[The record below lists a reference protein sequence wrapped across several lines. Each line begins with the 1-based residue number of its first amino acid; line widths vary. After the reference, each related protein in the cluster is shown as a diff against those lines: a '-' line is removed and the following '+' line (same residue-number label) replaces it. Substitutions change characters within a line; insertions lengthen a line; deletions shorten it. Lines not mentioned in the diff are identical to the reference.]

1 MAKVEVELKKLYQIL
16 VDAEYFYQVPDYQR
30 PYVWDKDHLGAL
42 IDDLVGSYTNNREDE
57 YFCGSIV
64 IAENPKDK
72 RWDVVDG
79 QQRLT
84 SFIIL
89 ACTILR
95 LYKHRLEQKSKDFIE
110 GSIYDK
116 YDKEKERLK
125 FLTAQNYNSIFENTV
140 LNHLEFEDNI
150 KKSELNKKFEEN
162 TYLRNAYY
170 FRELLNESMENGSIS
185 DMDDFVKWFY
195 EHIVLTRIVCF
206 EQDSAM
212 QIFQVLNDRGQPLSP
227 IDILKSSL
235 MQEIK
240 QDSEKR
246 KDFITTWDKLVE
258 ACKSVEGIDI
268 DLEDFFNMY
277 LEYADP
283 SSSKKRA
290 DKGLKKV
297 FKDSKKDACEFIYGI
312 SEFMKSYTDLLKKQD
327 RYIYLLRYLP
337 SRYWASILTTALY
350 VKYPDFDALKRLLV
364 SYYYQTWIA
373 GGTITRIK
381 QTSINII
388 KNVKNNKGIETIQE
402 LILDNIESYNTFNQY
417 HYNLWDSS
425 SVYPSKWLRPI
436 LALANYFM
444 ADEEKPHFIAMDAE
458 TQVEHIL
465 PQKPKRGSQ
474 WNADFDKEKREEWV
488 NHIANLTLLKRKKNA
503 QALNMDFDEKRKI
516 YSGKDP
522 SKVISSMCYRLGI
535 KDFFFFSPL
544 RNTHGYG
551 FTDLAI
557 NDLLSKPCIF
567 NPKTNQ
573 LVRLDYI
580 KNQFQ
585 KTPLL
590 FSADLGADLVSN
602 IELQKILLE
611 HFEQCIITD
620 HHKSFEVDWI
630 DGNKISYINLNDEK
644 DANYYSGAF
653 TSALV
658 FSQIFKYKPLL

>member
-1 MAKVEVELKKLYQIL
+1 MAKVEVELKKLHQIL
-16 VDAEYFYQVPDYQR
+16 VDGDYFYQVPDYQR

-42 IDDLVGSYTNNREDE
+42 IDDLVGSYTNNKEDQ

-64 IAENPKDK
+64 IAENQKDK

-89 ACTILR
+89 ACTILK
-95 LYKHRLEQKSKDFIE
+95 LYKSSLGQKSKAFIKE
-110 GSIYDK
+110 SIYDRH
-116 YDKEKERLK
+116 DEEKERLK
-125 FLTAQNYNSIFENTV
+125 FLTAQNYNNIFENTV
-140 LNHLEFEDNI
+140 LNNLEFEDNI
-150 KKSELNKKFEEN
+150 KKSGLNKKFEEN

-170 FRELLNESMENGSIS
+170 FKELLNESMENGSIS
-185 DMDDFVKWFY
+185 DIDDFVKWFY
-195 EHIVLTRIVCF
+195 EHINLTRIICF

-258 ACKSVEGIDI
+258 ACKSVEGTDI

-283 SSSKKRA
+283 SASKKRA

-297 FKDSKKDACEFIYGI
+297 FKDSKKDACGFIYGV

-327 RYIYLLRYLP
+327 PYIYLLRYLP
-337 SRYWASILTTALY
+337 SRFWASILTTALY
-350 VKYPDFDALKRLLV
+350 VKYPDFDALKKLLV

-388 KNVKNNKGIETIQE
+388 KNVKSNGGIETIKK
-402 LILDNIESYNTFNQY
+402 LILGNIESYNTFNQY

-425 SVYPSKWLRPI
+425 SVYPSKWVRPV

-444 ADEEKPHFIAMDAE
+444 TDEKKPNFIAMDAE

-474 WNADFDKEKREEWV
+474 WNEDFDKEKREEWV
-488 NHIANLTLLKRKKNA
+488 NNIANLTLLKRKKNA
-503 QALNMDFDEKRKI
+503 QALNGDFDEKRKI
-516 YSGKDP
+516 YGGKDT
-522 SKVISSMCYRLGI
+522 SKVISCYDI
-535 KDFFFFSPL
+535 TKDLYSHYRKWNEKSL
-544 RNTHGYG
+544 QERYDSLYG
-551 FTDLAI
+551 
-557 NDLLSKPCIF
+557 
-567 NPKTNQ
+567 
-573 LVRLDYI
+573 
-580 KNQFQ
+580 
-585 KTPLL
+585 
-590 FSADLGADLVSN
+590 
-602 IELQKILLE
+602 
-611 HFEQCIITD
+611 IITPVL
-620 HHKSFEVDWI
+620 HIEGQEEEFE
-630 DGNKISYINLNDEK
+630 YEDEF
-644 DANYYSGAF
+644 D
-653 TSALV
+653 LE
-658 FSQIFKYKPLL
+658 

>member
-1 MAKVEVELKKLYQIL
+1 MAKVEVELKKLHQIL
-16 VDAEYFYQVPDYQR
+16 VDGEYFYQVPDYQR

-42 IDDLVGSYTNNREDE
+42 IDDLMGSYTNNKEDE

-64 IAENPKDK
+64 IAENQKDK

-89 ACTILR
+89 ACTILK
-95 LYKHRLEQKSKDFIE
+95 LYKNSLGQKSKAFIKE
-110 GSIYDK
+110 SIHDRYDE
-116 YDKEKERLK
+116 EKERLK
-125 FLTAQNYNSIFENTV
+125 FLTAQNYNAIFENTV

-170 FRELLNESMENGSIS
+170 FKELLNESEENGSIS
-185 DMDDFVKWFY
+185 DIDDFVEWFY
-195 EHIVLTRIVCF
+195 EHIVLTRIICF

-227 IDILKSSL
+227 IDILKSNL

-258 ACKSVEGIDI
+258 ACKSIEGIDI

-283 SSSKKRA
+283 SASKKRA

-297 FKDSKKDACEFIYGI
+297 FKDSKKDACEFIYGV
-312 SEFMKSYTDLLKKQD
+312 SAFMKSYTDLLKKQD

-350 VKYPDFDALKRLLV
+350 VKYPDFDALKKLLV

-388 KNVKNNKGIETIQE
+388 KNVKSNKGIKTIQE
-402 LILDNIESYNTFNQY
+402 LILNNIDSHNTFDQY
-417 HYNLWDSS
+417 RHNLWDSS
-425 SVYPSKWLRPI
+425 SVYPSKWVGPV

-444 ADEEKPHFIAMDAE
+444 VDEEKPNFIVMDAE

-465 PQKPKRGSQ
+465 PQSPKIGSQ
-474 WNADFDKEKREEWV
+474 WNADFDEEKKEEWV
-488 NHIANLTLLKRKKNA
+488 NNIANLTLLKRKKNA
-503 QALNMDFDEKRKI
+503 QALNGDFDEKRKI
-516 YSGKDP
+516 YGGKDT
-522 SKVISSMCYRLGI
+522 SKVISCYDITKELYR
-535 KDFFFFSPL
+535 
-544 RNTHGYG
+544 
-551 FTDLAI
+551 
-557 NDLLSKPCIF
+557 
-567 NPKTNQ
+567 
-573 LVRLDYI
+573 DYE
-580 KNQFQ
+580 KWDEE
-585 KTPLL
+585 
-590 FSADLGADLVSN
+590 S
-602 IELQKILLE
+602 LQKRYDFLRG
-611 HFEQCIITD
+611 IITPIL
-620 HHKSFEVDWI
+620 HIERQ
-630 DGNKISYINLNDEK
+630 E
-644 DANYYSGAF
+644 
-653 TSALV
+653 
-658 FSQIFKYKPLL
+658 

>member
-95 LYKHRLEQKSKDFIE
+95 LYKHRLRQKSKDFIE

-140 LNHLEFEDNI
+140 LNNLEFEDNI
-150 KKSELNKKFEEN
+150 KKSELNKKFDEN

-185 DMDDFVKWFY
+185 DMDDFVEWFY
-195 EHIVLTRIVCF
+195 KHIALTRIICF

-240 QDSEKR
+240 QNSEKH

-297 FKDSKKDACEFIYGI
+297 FKDSKKDACEFIYDV
-312 SEFMKSYTDLLKKQD
+312 SAFMKSYTDLLKKQD

-337 SRYWASILTTALY
+337 SRFWASILTTALH
-350 VKYPDFDALKRLLV
+350 VKYPDFDALKKLLV

-388 KNVKNNKGIETIQE
+388 KNVKSNKDIETIQE
-402 LILDNIESYNTFNQY
+402 LILDNIESYNTFKQY
-417 HYNLWDSS
+417 HDNLWVSS
-425 SVYPSKWLRPI
+425 SVYPGKWVRPV
-436 LALANYFM
+436 LTLANYFM
-444 ADEEKPHFIAMDAE
+444 ADEEKPHFIVMDAE

-474 WNADFDKEKREEWV
+474 WNADFDKEKREKWV
-488 NHIANLTLLKRKKNA
+488 NNIANLTLLKRKKNA
-503 QALNMDFDEKRKI
+503 QALNGDFDEKRKI
-516 YSGKDP
+516 YGGKDT
-522 SKVISSMCYRLGI
+522 SKAISCYDITKELYSNYRKWNEKSLQERY
-535 KDFFFFSPL
+535 DFL
-544 RNTHGYG
+544 Y
-551 FTDLAI
+551 
-557 NDLLSKPCIF
+557 
-567 NPKTNQ
+567 
-573 LVRLDYI
+573 
-580 KNQFQ
+580 
-585 KTPLL
+585 
-590 FSADLGADLVSN
+590 
-602 IELQKILLE
+602 E
-611 HFEQCIITD
+611 IITLVL
-620 HHKSFEVDWI
+620 HIEGQEEEFEEEIED
-630 DGNKISYINLNDEK
+630 DFDLE
-644 DANYYSGAF
+644 
-653 TSALV
+653 
-658 FSQIFKYKPLL
+658 

>member
-1 MAKVEVELKKLYQIL
+1 MAKVEVELKKLHQIL
-16 VDAEYFYQVPDYQR
+16 VDRDFFYQIPDYQR

-64 IAENPKDK
+64 IAENQKDK

-95 LYKHRLEQKSKDFIE
+95 LYKDSLGQKSKAFVE
-110 GSIYDK
+110 ESIYDR

-140 LNHLEFEDNI
+140 LNNLEFEDNI

-170 FRELLNESMENGSIS
+170 FKELLNESMKNGSIIGI
-185 DMDDFVKWFY
+185 DDFVKWFY
-195 EHIVLTRIVCF
+195 EHIVLTRIICF

-246 KDFITTWDKLVE
+246 KVFITTWDKLVE
-258 ACKSVEGIDI
+258 YCKSVEGVDI

-283 SSSKKRA
+283 SVSKKRT

-297 FKDSKKDACEFIYGI
+297 FKDSKKDACGFIYEI
-312 SEFMKSYTDLLKKQD
+312 SEFMKAYTALLKKQD

-337 SRYWASILTTALY
+337 FRYWASILTTALY
-350 VKYPDFDALKRLLV
+350 VKYPDFDALKKLLV

-381 QTSINII
+381 PTSINII
-388 KNVKNNKGIETIQE
+388 KNVKSNKGIETIKE
-402 LILDNIESYNTFNQY
+402 LVLHNIDSYNTFNQY
-417 HYNLWDSS
+417 FYNLWDSS
-425 SVYPSKWLRPI
+425 SVYPSKWVCPV

-444 ADEEKPHFIAMDAE
+444 ADEEKPHFIVMDAE

-465 PQKPKRGSQ
+465 PQKPKRDSQ

-488 NHIANLTLLKRKKNA
+488 NRIANLTLLKRKKNA
-503 QALNMDFDEKRKI
+503 KALNMDFDEKRKI
-516 YSGKDP
+516 YGDKDT
-522 SKVISSMCYRLGI
+522 SKVISCYDITKKLY
-535 KDFFFFSPL
+535 S
-544 RNTHGYG
+544 
-551 FTDLAI
+551 
-557 NDLLSKPCIF
+557 
-567 NPKTNQ
+567 
-573 LVRLDYI
+573 DYR
-580 KNQFQ
+580 KWNEN
-585 KTPLL
+585 
-590 FSADLGADLVSN
+590 S
-602 IELQKILLE
+602 LQERYKFLYE
-611 HFEQCIITD
+611 IITPVL
-620 HHKSFEVDWI
+620 HIEGQEEESNMKM
-630 DGNKISYINLNDEK
+630 NL
-644 DANYYSGAF
+644 
-653 TSALV
+653 
-658 FSQIFKYKPLL
+658 I

>member
-95 LYKHRLEQKSKDFIE
+95 LYKHRLGQKSKDFIE

-140 LNHLEFEDNI
+140 LKSLEFEDNI

-170 FRELLNESMENGSIS
+170 FKELLDESMENGAIS
-185 DMDDFVKWFY
+185 NIDDFVMWFY
-195 EHIVLTRIVCF
+195 DHIVLTRIICF

-240 QDSEKR
+240 QDDERR
-246 KDFITTWDKLVE
+246 KDFIATWDKIVD

-297 FKDSKKDACEFIYGI
+297 FKDSKKNACEFIYEV

-337 SRYWASILTTALY
+337 SRFWASILTTALY
-350 VKYPDFDALKRLLV
+350 VKYPDFDALKKLLV

-388 KNVKNNKGIETIQE
+388 KNVKNNKDIEIIQE
-402 LILDNIESYNTFNQY
+402 LILDNIAFHNTFNQY

-425 SVYPSKWLRPI
+425 SVYPSKWVRPV

-444 ADEEKPHFIAMDAE
+444 VDDEKPNFITMDAE

-488 NHIANLTLLKRKKNA
+488 NNIANLTLLKRKKNA
-503 QALNMDFDEKRKI
+503 QALNMDFDEKRQI
-516 YSGKDP
+516 YGGKDM
-522 SKVISSMCYRLGI
+522 SRVISCYHITKELY
-535 KDFFFFSPL
+535 S
-544 RNTHGYG
+544 
-551 FTDLAI
+551 
-557 NDLLSKPCIF
+557 
-567 NPKTNQ
+567 
-573 LVRLDYI
+573 DYR
-580 KNQFQ
+580 KWNEN
-585 KTPLL
+585 
-590 FSADLGADLVSN
+590 S
-602 IELQKILLE
+602 LQKRYDFLYE
-611 HFEQCIITD
+611 IITPVL
-620 HHKSFEVDWI
+620 HIE
-630 DGNKISYINLNDEK
+630 GQEEDE
-644 DANYYSGAF
+644 DDF
-653 TSALV
+653 DLE
-658 FSQIFKYKPLL
+658 

>member
-1 MAKVEVELKKLYQIL
+1 MAKVEVELKELYKIL
-16 VDAEYFYQVPDYQR
+16 VDSEYFYQVPDYQR

-42 IDDLVGSYTNNREDE
+42 IDDLVGSYTNNKEDQ

-64 IAENPKDK
+64 IAENQKDK

-95 LYKHRLEQKSKDFIE
+95 LYKNSLGQKSKAFIE
-110 GSIYDK
+110 ESIYDR

-150 KKSELNKKFEEN
+150 KKSEWNKKFEEN

-170 FRELLNESMENGSIS
+170 FRELLNESIKNGSIS

-195 EHIVLTRIVCF
+195 EHIVLTRIICF

-258 ACKSVEGIDI
+258 ACKSVEGVDI
-268 DLEDFFNMY
+268 VLEDFFNMY

-297 FKDSKKDACEFIYGI
+297 FKDSQKDACEFIYEI
-312 SEFMKSYTDLLKKQD
+312 SEFMKAYTALLKKQD
-327 RYIYLLRYLP
+327 RYVYLLRYLL

-350 VKYPDFDALKRLLV
+350 VKYPDFDALKKLLV

-388 KNVKNNKGIETIQE
+388 KNVKSNKSVETIKE
-402 LILDNIESYNTFNQY
+402 LVLNNINSYNTFDQY
-417 HYNLWDSS
+417 LYNLWDSS
-425 SVYPSKWLRPI
+425 SVYPSKWVRPV

-444 ADEEKPHFIAMDAE
+444 ADEEKPHFIVMDAE

-474 WNADFDKEKREEWV
+474 WNADFDKEKREEC
-488 NHIANLTLLKRKKNA
+488 K
-503 QALNMDFDEKRKI
+503 F
-516 YSGKDP
+516 
-522 SKVISSMCYRLGI
+522 
-535 KDFFFFSPL
+535 
-544 RNTHGYG
+544 
-551 FTDLAI
+551 
-557 NDLLSKPCIF
+557 
-567 NPKTNQ
+567 
-573 LVRLDYI
+573 
-580 KNQFQ
+580 
-585 KTPLL
+585 
-590 FSADLGADLVSN
+590 
-602 IELQKILLE
+602 
-611 HFEQCIITD
+611 
-620 HHKSFEVDWI
+620 
-630 DGNKISYINLNDEK
+630 
-644 DANYYSGAF
+644 
-653 TSALV
+653 
-658 FSQIFKYKPLL
+658 

>member
-1 MAKVEVELKKLYQIL
+1 MAKVEVELKKLHQIL
-16 VDAEYFYQVPDYQR
+16 VDGDYFYQVPDYQR

-42 IDDLVGSYTNNREDE
+42 IDDLVGSYTNNKEDQ

-64 IAENPKDK
+64 IAENQKDK

-89 ACTILR
+89 ACTILK
-95 LYKHRLEQKSKDFIE
+95 LYKSSLGQKSKAFIKE
-110 GSIYDK
+110 SIYDRH
-116 YDKEKERLK
+116 DEEKERLK
-125 FLTAQNYNSIFENTV
+125 FLTAQNYNNIFENTV
-140 LNHLEFEDNI
+140 LNNLEFEDNI
-150 KKSELNKKFEEN
+150 KKSGLNKKFEEN

-170 FRELLNESMENGSIS
+170 FKELLNESMENGSIS
-185 DMDDFVKWFY
+185 DIDDFVKWFY
-195 EHIVLTRIVCF
+195 EHINLTRIICF

-258 ACKSVEGIDI
+258 ACKSVEGTDI

-283 SSSKKRA
+283 SASKKRA

-297 FKDSKKDACEFIYGI
+297 FKDSKKDACGFIYGV

-327 RYIYLLRYLP
+327 PYIYLLRYLP
-337 SRYWASILTTALY
+337 SRFWASILTTALY
-350 VKYPDFDALKRLLV
+350 VKYPDFDALKKLLV

-388 KNVKNNKGIETIQE
+388 KNVKSNGGIETIKK
-402 LILDNIESYNTFNQY
+402 LILGNIESYNTFNQY

-425 SVYPSKWLRPI
+425 SVYPSKWVRPV

-444 ADEEKPHFIAMDAE
+444 TDEKKPNFIAMDAE

-474 WNADFDKEKREEWV
+474 WNEDFDKEKREECV
-488 NHIANLTLLKRKKNA
+488 NNIANLTLLKRKKNA
-503 QALNMDFDEKRKI
+503 QALNGDFDEKRKI
-516 YSGKDP
+516 YGGKDT
-522 SKVISSMCYRLGI
+522 SEVISCYDITKELY
-535 KDFFFFSPL
+535 S
-544 RNTHGYG
+544 
-551 FTDLAI
+551 
-557 NDLLSKPCIF
+557 
-567 NPKTNQ
+567 
-573 LVRLDYI
+573 DYR
-580 KNQFQ
+580 KWDE
-585 KTPLL
+585 K
-590 FSADLGADLVSN
+590 S
-602 IELQKILLE
+602 LQKRHDFLYG
-611 HFEQCIITD
+611 IITPILHIEGQEEEYED
-620 HHKSFEVDWI
+620 DFDLE
-630 DGNKISYINLNDEK
+630 
-644 DANYYSGAF
+644 
-653 TSALV
+653 
-658 FSQIFKYKPLL
+658 

>member
-1 MAKVEVELKKLYQIL
+1 MADIKAEIEKLHKIL
-16 VDAEYFYQVPDYQR
+16 VDSEYFYQVPDYQR

-64 IAENPKDK
+64 IVKNQKDN

-89 ACTILR
+89 ACTILK
-95 LYKHRLEQKSKDFIE
+95 LYKNSLGQKSEDFIKE
-110 GSIYDK
+110 SIYDRH
-116 YDKEKERLK
+116 DEEKERLK
-125 FLTAQNYNSIFENTV
+125 FLTAQNYNAIFENTV

-170 FRELLNESMENGSIS
+170 FKELLNESVENGSIS
-185 DMDDFVKWFY
+185 DIDDFVKWFY
-195 EHIVLTRIVCF
+195 EHIVLTRIICF
-206 EQDSAM
+206 EQDSTM

-227 IDILKSSL
+227 IDILKSNL

-258 ACKSVEGIDI
+258 ACKSIEGIDI
-268 DLEDFFNMY
+268 DLEYFFNMY

-283 SSSKKRA
+283 SASKKRA

-297 FKDSKKDACEFIYGI
+297 FKDSKKDACEFIYGV
-312 SEFMKSYTDLLKKQD
+312 SAFMKSYTDLLKKQD

-350 VKYPDFDALKRLLV
+350 VKYPDFDALKKLLV

-381 QTSINII
+381 QTSINSI
-388 KNVKNNKGIETIQE
+388 KNVKSNKGIKTIQE
-402 LILDNIESYNTFNQY
+402 LVLNNIDSYNTFNQY
-417 HYNLWDSS
+417 FYNLWDSS
-425 SVYPSKWLRPI
+425 SVYPSKWVRPV

-444 ADEEKPHFIAMDAE
+444 VDEEKPNFIVMDAE

-465 PQKPKRGSQ
+465 PKNPKE
-474 WNADFDKEKREEWV
+474 AV
-488 NHIANLTLLKRKKNA
+488 NGMRILTKKKKKN
-503 QALNMDFDEKRKI
+503 
-516 YSGKDP
+516 G
-522 SKVISSMCYRLGI
+522 
-535 KDFFFFSPL
+535 
-544 RNTHGYG
+544 
-551 FTDLAI
+551 
-557 NDLLSKPCIF
+557 
-567 NPKTNQ
+567 
-573 LVRLDYI
+573 
-580 KNQFQ
+580 
-585 KTPLL
+585 
-590 FSADLGADLVSN
+590 
-602 IELQKILLE
+602 
-611 HFEQCIITD
+611 
-620 HHKSFEVDWI
+620 
-630 DGNKISYINLNDEK
+630 
-644 DANYYSGAF
+644 
-653 TSALV
+653 
-658 FSQIFKYKPLL
+658 

>member
-1 MAKVEVELKKLYQIL
+1 MAKIDVELKKLHQIL
-16 VDAEYFYQVPDYQR
+16 VDRDYFYQVPDYQR

-64 IAENPKDK
+64 IVENQKDK

-95 LYKHRLEQKSKDFIE
+95 LYKHSLGQESKDFIE
-110 GSIYDK
+110 DSIYDR

-170 FRELLNESMENGSIS
+170 FKELLNESVENGSIS
-185 DMDDFVKWFY
+185 DIDDFVKWFY
-195 EHIVLTRIVCF
+195 EHIVLTRIICF

-258 ACKSVEGIDI
+258 ACKSVEGVDI

-283 SSSKKRA
+283 STSKKRA

-297 FKDSKKDACEFIYGI
+297 FKDSKKDACGFIYEI
-312 SEFMKSYTDLLKKQD
+312 SEFMKAYTALLKKQD
-327 RYIYLLRYLP
+327 RYVYLLRYLP

-350 VKYPDFDALKRLLV
+350 VKYPDFDALKKLLV

-388 KNVKNNKGIETIQE
+388 KNVKSNKSVETIKE
-402 LILDNIESYNTFNQY
+402 LILNSIDSYNTFDQY
-417 HYNLWDSS
+417 LYNLWDSS
-425 SVYPSKWLRPI
+425 SVYHSKWVRPV

-465 PQKPKRGSQ
+465 PQTPKRGSQ

-488 NHIANLTLLKRKKNA
+488 NNIANLTLLKRKKNA
-503 QALNMDFDEKRKI
+503 HALNGDFDEKRKI
-516 YSGKDP
+516 YGGKDT
-522 SKVISSMCYRLGI
+522 SKVISCYDITKELYSNYRKWNEKSLQERYKSLYNTITPVLHIEGQED
-535 KDFFFFSPL
+535 DFEDDF
-544 RNTHGYG
+544 
-551 FTDLAI
+551 DL
-557 NDLLSKPCIF
+557 
-567 NPKTNQ
+567 
-573 LVRLDYI
+573 
-580 KNQFQ
+580 
-585 KTPLL
+585 
-590 FSADLGADLVSN
+590 
-602 IELQKILLE
+602 E
-611 HFEQCIITD
+611 
-620 HHKSFEVDWI
+620 
-630 DGNKISYINLNDEK
+630 
-644 DANYYSGAF
+644 
-653 TSALV
+653 
-658 FSQIFKYKPLL
+658 

>member
-1 MAKVEVELKKLYQIL
+1 MAKVEVELKKLHQIL
-16 VDAEYFYQVPDYQR
+16 VDSECFYQVPDYQR

-42 IDDLVGSYTNNREDE
+42 IDDLVGSYTNNKEDQ

-64 IAENPKDK
+64 IVENQKDK

-89 ACTILR
+89 ACTILK
-95 LYKHRLEQKSKDFIE
+95 LYKNSLGEKSKAFIKE
-110 GSIYDK
+110 SIHDRYDE
-116 YDKEKERLK
+116 EKERLK
-125 FLTAQNYNSIFENTV
+125 FLTAQNYNAIFENTV
-140 LNHLEFEDNI
+140 LNHLEFEYNI

-170 FRELLNESMENGSIS
+170 FKELLNESMENGSIS
-185 DMDDFVKWFY
+185 DIDDFVTWFY
-195 EHIVLTRIVCF
+195 EHIVLTRIICF

-212 QIFQVLNDRGQPLSP
+212 KIFQVLNDRGQPLSP
-227 IDILKSSL
+227 IDIFKSNL

-258 ACKSVEGIDI
+258 ACKSIEGIDDI

-283 SSSKKRA
+283 SASKKRA

-297 FKDSKKDACEFIYGI
+297 FKDSKKDACEFIYGV
-312 SEFMKSYTDLLKKQD
+312 SAFMKSYTDLLKKQD

-337 SRYWASILTTALY
+337 SRFWASILTTALY
-350 VKYPDFDALKRLLV
+350 VKYPDFDALKKLLV

-388 KNVKNNKGIETIQE
+388 KNVKSNKDIETIQE

-417 HYNLWDSS
+417 HYNLWDSY
-425 SVYPSKWLRPI
+425 SVYPSKWVRPV

-444 ADEEKPHFIAMDAE
+444 TDEEKPHFIAMDAE

-488 NHIANLTLLKRKKNA
+488 NNIANLTLLKRKKNA
-503 QALNMDFDEKRKI
+503 QALNGDFDEKRKI
-516 YSGKDP
+516 YGGKDP
-522 SKVISSMCYRLGI
+522 SKVISCYDITKELYR
-535 KDFFFFSPL
+535 
-544 RNTHGYG
+544 
-551 FTDLAI
+551 
-557 NDLLSKPCIF
+557 
-567 NPKTNQ
+567 
-573 LVRLDYI
+573 DY
-580 KNQFQ
+580 K
-585 KTPLL
+585 KWDEK
-590 FSADLGADLVSN
+590 S
-602 IELQKILLE
+602 LQKRYDFLYG
-611 HFEQCIITD
+611 IITPIL
-620 HHKSFEVDWI
+620 HIEGQEEEFEEEIEEEI
-630 DGNKISYINLNDEK
+630 DLE
-644 DANYYSGAF
+644 
-653 TSALV
+653 
-658 FSQIFKYKPLL
+658 

>member
-170 FRELLNESMENGSIS
+170 FRELLNESIKNGSIS

-195 EHIVLTRIVCF
+195 EHIVLTRIICF

-258 ACKSVEGIDI
+258 ACKSIEGIDI

-297 FKDSKKDACEFIYGI
+297 FKDSKKDACGFIYEI
-312 SEFMKSYTDLLKKQD
+312 SEFMKAYTDLLKKQD
-327 RYIYLLRYLP
+327 RYIYLFKIP
-337 SRYWASILTTALY
+337 SLQILGQY
-350 VKYPDFDALKRLLV
+350 
-364 SYYYQTWIA
+364 
-373 GGTITRIK
+373 
-381 QTSINII
+381 
-388 KNVKNNKGIETIQE
+388 
-402 LILDNIESYNTFNQY
+402 FN
-417 HYNLWDSS
+417 D
-425 SVYPSKWLRPI
+425 
-436 LALANYFM
+436 
-444 ADEEKPHFIAMDAE
+444 
-458 TQVEHIL
+458 
-465 PQKPKRGSQ
+465 
-474 WNADFDKEKREEWV
+474 
-488 NHIANLTLLKRKKNA
+488 
-503 QALNMDFDEKRKI
+503 
-516 YSGKDP
+516 
-522 SKVISSMCYRLGI
+522 
-535 KDFFFFSPL
+535 SPL
-544 RNTHGYG
+544 
-551 FTDLAI
+551 
-557 NDLLSKPCIF
+557 C
-567 NPKTNQ
+567 
-573 LVRLDYI
+573 
-580 KNQFQ
+580 
-585 KTPLL
+585 
-590 FSADLGADLVSN
+590 
-602 IELQKILLE
+602 
-611 HFEQCIITD
+611 
-620 HHKSFEVDWI
+620 
-630 DGNKISYINLNDEK
+630 
-644 DANYYSGAF
+644 
-653 TSALV
+653 
-658 FSQIFKYKPLL
+658 QIP

>member
-1 MAKVEVELKKLYQIL
+1 MAKVDVELKKLHQIL
-16 VDAEYFYQVPDYQR
+16 VDSEYFYQVPDYQR

-42 IDDLVGSYTNNREDE
+42 IDDLVGSYTNNKEDQ

-64 IAENPKDK
+64 IAENQKDK

-89 ACTILR
+89 ACTILK
-95 LYKHRLEQKSKDFIE
+95 LYKNSLGQKSKAFIKE
-110 GSIYDK
+110 SIHDRH
-116 YDKEKERLK
+116 DEEKERLR
-125 FLTAQNYNSIFENTV
+125 FLTAQNYNNIFENTV
-140 LNHLEFEDNI
+140 LNNLEFEDNI

-170 FRELLNESMENGSIS
+170 FKELLNESMENGSIS
-185 DMDDFVKWFY
+185 DIDDFVKWFY
-195 EHIVLTRIVCF
+195 EHIVLTRIICF

-258 ACKSVEGIDI
+258 AYKSVEGVDI

-283 SSSKKRA
+283 SVSKNRA

-297 FKDSKKDACEFIYGI
+297 FKDSKKDACEFIYEI
-312 SEFMKSYTDLLKKQD
+312 SEFMKAYTALLKKQD
-327 RYIYLLRYLP
+327 RYVYLLRYLL

-350 VKYPDFDALKRLLV
+350 VKYPDFDALKKLLV
-364 SYYYQTWIA
+364 SYYYQNWIA

-381 QTSINII
+381 PTSINII
-388 KNVKNNKGIETIQE
+388 KNVKSNKGIKTIQE
-402 LILDNIESYNTFNQY
+402 LILHNIESYNTFKQY
-417 HYNLWDSS
+417 HDNLWDSS
-425 SVYPSKWLRPI
+425 SVYSSKWVRPV

-458 TQVEHIL
+458 TQVEHVL
-465 PQKPKRGSQ
+465 LQKPKKGSQ

-488 NHIANLTLLKRKKNA
+488 NNIANLTLLKRKKNA
-503 QALNMDFDEKRKI
+503 QALNGDFDEKRKI
-516 YSGKDP
+516 YGGKDT
-522 SKVISSMCYRLGI
+522 SKVISCYDITKELYR
-535 KDFFFFSPL
+535 
-544 RNTHGYG
+544 
-551 FTDLAI
+551 
-557 NDLLSKPCIF
+557 
-567 NPKTNQ
+567 
-573 LVRLDYI
+573 DYE
-580 KNQFQ
+580 KWDE
-585 KTPLL
+585 K
-590 FSADLGADLVSN
+590 S
-602 IELQKILLE
+602 LQKRYDFLYG
-611 HFEQCIITD
+611 IITPIL
-620 HHKSFEVDWI
+620 HIEGQEEEFEEEI
-630 DGNKISYINLNDEK
+630 DLE
-644 DANYYSGAF
+644 
-653 TSALV
+653 
-658 FSQIFKYKPLL
+658 

>member
-1 MAKVEVELKKLYQIL
+1 MAKVEVELKKLHKIL
-16 VDAEYFYQVPDYQR
+16 VDSEYFYQVPDYQR

-42 IDDLVGSYTNNREDE
+42 IDDLVESYTNNKEDE

-64 IAENPKDK
+64 IAENQKDN

-89 ACTILR
+89 ACTILK
-95 LYKHRLEQKSKDFIE
+95 LYKNSLGQKSEAFIKE
-110 GSIYDK
+110 SIYDRH
-116 YDKEKERLK
+116 DEEKERLK
-125 FLTAQNYNSIFENTV
+125 FLTAQNYNNIFENTV

-170 FRELLNESMENGSIS
+170 FKELLNESVENGSIS
-185 DMDDFVKWFY
+185 DIDDFVKWFY
-195 EHIVLTRIVCF
+195 EHIVLTRIICF

-227 IDILKSSL
+227 IDILKSNL

-258 ACKSVEGIDI
+258 ACKSIEGIDI

-283 SSSKKRA
+283 SASKKRA

-297 FKDSKKDACEFIYGI
+297 FKDSKKDACEFIYGV
-312 SEFMKSYTDLLKKQD
+312 SAFMKSYTDLLKKQD

-350 VKYPDFDALKRLLV
+350 VKYPDFDALKKLLV

-388 KNVKNNKGIETIQE
+388 KNVKSNKGIKTIQE
-402 LILDNIESYNTFNQY
+402 LILDNIDSYNTFNQY
-417 HYNLWDSS
+417 FYNLWDSS
-425 SVYPSKWLRPI
+425 SVYPNKWVRPV

-444 ADEEKPHFIAMDAE
+444 VDEEKPNFIVMDAE

-465 PQKPKRGSQ
+465 PQKPEEGSQ
-474 WNADFDKEKREEWV
+474 WNADFDKEKKEKRV
-488 NHIANLTLLKRKKNA
+488 NNIANLTLLKRKKNA
-503 QALNMDFDEKRKI
+503 QALNGDFDEKRKI
-516 YSGKDP
+516 YGGKDT
-522 SKVISSMCYRLGI
+522 SKVISCYDITKELYR
-535 KDFFFFSPL
+535 
-544 RNTHGYG
+544 
-551 FTDLAI
+551 
-557 NDLLSKPCIF
+557 
-567 NPKTNQ
+567 
-573 LVRLDYI
+573 DY
-580 KNQFQ
+580 K
-585 KTPLL
+585 KWDEK
-590 FSADLGADLVSN
+590 S
-602 IELQKILLE
+602 LQKRRNFLYG
-611 HFEQCIITD
+611 IITPIL
-620 HHKSFEVDWI
+620 HIEGQEEEFEEEI
-630 DGNKISYINLNDEK
+630 DLE
-644 DANYYSGAF
+644 
-653 TSALV
+653 
-658 FSQIFKYKPLL
+658 

>member
-1 MAKVEVELKKLYQIL
+1 KVEVELKKLHKIL
-16 VDAEYFYQVPDYQR
+16 VDDDYFYQVPDYQR

-42 IDDLVGSYTNNREDE
+42 IDDLVGSYTNNKEDD

-95 LYKHRLEQKSKDFIE
+95 LYKHRLGQKSKDFIE

-195 EHIVLTRIVCF
+195 EHIVVTRIVCF

-297 FKDSKKDACEFIYGI
+297 FKDSKKDACGFIYEI
-312 SEFMKSYTDLLKKQD
+312 SEFMKAYTALLKKQD
-327 RYIYLLRYLP
+327 RHIYLLRYLS

-350 VKYPDFDALKRLLV
+350 VKYPDFDALKKLLV

-388 KNVKNNKGIETIQE
+388 KNVKNNKDIKTIQE
-402 LILDNIESYNTFNQY
+402 LILDNIDSYNTFDQY
-417 HYNLWDSS
+417 HYNLWDSY
-425 SVYPSKWLRPI
+425 SVYLSKWLRPV

-444 ADEEKPHFIAMDAE
+444 ADEEKPHFIVMDSE

-503 QALNMDFDEKRKI
+503 KALNMDFDEKRKI
-516 YSGKDP
+516 YGGKDP
-522 SKVISSMCYRLGI
+522 SKVISCYDITKELYSNYRKWNEKSLKERYKSLYNTITPVLHIEGQEEEI
-535 KDFFFFSPL
+535 EEEFEDDF
-544 RNTHGYG
+544 
-551 FTDLAI
+551 DL
-557 NDLLSKPCIF
+557 
-567 NPKTNQ
+567 
-573 LVRLDYI
+573 
-580 KNQFQ
+580 
-585 KTPLL
+585 
-590 FSADLGADLVSN
+590 
-602 IELQKILLE
+602 E
-611 HFEQCIITD
+611 
-620 HHKSFEVDWI
+620 
-630 DGNKISYINLNDEK
+630 
-644 DANYYSGAF
+644 
-653 TSALV
+653 
-658 FSQIFKYKPLL
+658 

>member
-95 LYKHRLEQKSKDFIE
+95 LYKHRLGQKSKDFIE

-140 LNHLEFEDNI
+140 LKSLEFEDNI

-170 FRELLNESMENGSIS
+170 FKELLDESMENGAIS
-185 DMDDFVKWFY
+185 NIDDFVMWFY
-195 EHIVLTRIVCF
+195 DHIVLTRIICF

-240 QDSEKR
+240 QDDERR
-246 KDFITTWDKLVE
+246 KDFIATWDKIVD

-268 DLEDFFNMY
+268 DLEDFFNTY

-297 FKDSKKDACEFIYGI
+297 FKDSKKNACEFIYEV

-337 SRYWASILTTALY
+337 SRFWASILTTALY
-350 VKYPDFDALKRLLV
+350 VKYPDFDALKKLLV

-388 KNVKNNKGIETIQE
+388 KNVKNNKDIETIQE
-402 LILDNIESYNTFNQY
+402 LILDNTAFHNTFNQY

-425 SVYPSKWLRPI
+425 SVYPSKWVRPV

-444 ADEEKPHFIAMDAE
+444 TDDEEPNFITMDAE

-465 PQKPKRGSQ
+465 PQTPKRGSQ
-474 WNADFDKEKREEWV
+474 WNADFNKEKREEWV
-488 NHIANLTLLKRKKNA
+488 NNIANLTLLKRKKNA
-503 QALNMDFDEKRKI
+503 QALNMDFDEKRQI
-516 YSGKDP
+516 YGGKDM
-522 SKVISSMCYRLGI
+522 SRVISCYHITKELY
-535 KDFFFFSPL
+535 S
-544 RNTHGYG
+544 
-551 FTDLAI
+551 
-557 NDLLSKPCIF
+557 
-567 NPKTNQ
+567 
-573 LVRLDYI
+573 DYR
-580 KNQFQ
+580 KWNEN
-585 KTPLL
+585 
-590 FSADLGADLVSN
+590 S
-602 IELQKILLE
+602 LQKRYDFLYE
-611 HFEQCIITD
+611 IITPVL
-620 HHKSFEVDWI
+620 HIE
-630 DGNKISYINLNDEK
+630 GQEEDE
-644 DANYYSGAF
+644 DDF
-653 TSALV
+653 DLE
-658 FSQIFKYKPLL
+658 

>member
-1 MAKVEVELKKLYQIL
+1 MADIKAELEKLHKIL
-16 VDAEYFYQVPDYQR
+16 VDGDYFYQVPDYQR

-42 IDDLVGSYTNNREDE
+42 IDDLVSSYTNNKEDE

-64 IAENPKDK
+64 IAKNQKDK

-89 ACTILR
+89 ACTILK
-95 LYKHRLEQKSKDFIE
+95 LYKNSLGQKSKAVIKE
-110 GSIYDK
+110 SIYDRHDEK
-116 YDKEKERLK
+116 KERLK
-125 FLTAQNYNSIFENTV
+125 FLTAQNCNNIFENTV
-140 LNHLEFEDNI
+140 LNNLEFEDNI

-170 FRELLNESMENGSIS
+170 FKELLNESVENGSIS
-185 DMDDFVKWFY
+185 DIDDFVKWFY
-195 EHIVLTRIVCF
+195 EHIVLTRIICF

-227 IDILKSSL
+227 IDILKSNL

-268 DLEDFFNMY
+268 DLEDFFNMF

-283 SSSKKRA
+283 SASKKRA

-297 FKDSKKDACEFIYGI
+297 FKDSKKDACGFIYDV
-312 SEFMKSYTDLLKKQD
+312 SAFMKSYTDLLKKQD

-337 SRYWASILTTALY
+337 SRFWASILTTALY
-350 VKYPDFDALKRLLV
+350 VKYPDFDALKKLLV

-388 KNVKNNKGIETIQE
+388 KNVKSNKDIETIQE
-402 LILDNIESYNTFNQY
+402 LILDNIESYNTFDQY
-417 HYNLWDSS
+417 LYNLWDSS
-425 SVYPSKWLRPI
+425 SVYPSKWVRPV

-444 ADEEKPHFIAMDAE
+444 TDEEKPHFIVMDAE

-465 PQKPKRGSQ
+465 PQTPKRGSQ

-488 NHIANLTLLKRKKNA
+488 NRIANLTLLKRKKNV

-516 YSGKDP
+516 YGGKDP
-522 SKVISSMCYRLGI
+522 SKVISCYDITKEL
-535 KDFFFFSPL
+535 
-544 RNTHGYG
+544 Y
-551 FTDLAI
+551 
-557 NDLLSKPCIF
+557 
-567 NPKTNQ
+567 
-573 LVRLDYI
+573 
-580 KNQFQ
+580 
-585 KTPLL
+585 
-590 FSADLGADLVSN
+590 SN
-602 IELQKILLE
+602 YRKWNEKSLQE
-611 HFEQCIITD
+611 RY
-620 HHKSFEVDWI
+620 KSLY
-630 DGNKISYINLNDEK
+630 NKITPVLHIEGQEK
-644 DANYYSGAF
+644 KIEEEIEDDF
-653 TSALV
+653 DLE
-658 FSQIFKYKPLL
+658 

>member
-42 IDDLVGSYTNNREDE
+42 IDDLVGSYINNREDE

-95 LYKHRLEQKSKDFIE
+95 LYKHRLGQKSKDFIE

-140 LNHLEFEDNI
+140 LNNLEFEDNI
-150 KKSELNKKFEEN
+150 KKSEWNKKFDEN

-195 EHIVLTRIVCF
+195 EHIALTRIICF
-206 EQDSAM
+206 EQDRAM

-246 KDFITTWDKLVE
+246 KDFITTWEKLVE
-258 ACKSVEGIDI
+258 SCKSIEGVDI

-283 SSSKKRA
+283 SASKKRA

-297 FKDSKKDACEFIYGI
+297 FKDSKKDACGFIYEV
-312 SEFMKSYTDLLKKQD
+312 SEFMKAYTALLKKQD

-337 SRYWASILTTALY
+337 SRFWASILTTALY
-350 VKYPDFDALKRLLV
+350 VKYPDFDALKKLLV

-388 KNVKNNKGIETIQE
+388 KNVKSNKDIETIQE

-417 HYNLWDSS
+417 RYNLWDSD
-425 SVYPSKWLRPI
+425 SVYPSKWVRPV

-465 PQKPKRGSQ
+465 PQSPKEAVNGTRILTKK
-474 WNADFDKEKREEWV
+474 KEK
-488 NHIANLTLLKRKKNA
+488 N
-503 QALNMDFDEKRKI
+503 
-516 YSGKDP
+516 G
-522 SKVISSMCYRLGI
+522 
-535 KDFFFFSPL
+535 
-544 RNTHGYG
+544 
-551 FTDLAI
+551 
-557 NDLLSKPCIF
+557 
-567 NPKTNQ
+567 
-573 LVRLDYI
+573 
-580 KNQFQ
+580 
-585 KTPLL
+585 
-590 FSADLGADLVSN
+590 
-602 IELQKILLE
+602 
-611 HFEQCIITD
+611 
-620 HHKSFEVDWI
+620 
-630 DGNKISYINLNDEK
+630 
-644 DANYYSGAF
+644 
-653 TSALV
+653 
-658 FSQIFKYKPLL
+658 

>member
-1 MAKVEVELKKLYQIL
+1 MAKVEVELKKLHQIL
-16 VDAEYFYQVPDYQR
+16 VDGEYFYQVPDYQR

-42 IDDLVGSYTNNREDE
+42 IDDLVGSYTNNKEDE

-64 IAENPKDK
+64 IAENQKDK

-89 ACTILR
+89 ACTILK
-95 LYKHRLEQKSKDFIE
+95 LYKNSLGEKSKAFIKE
-110 GSIYDK
+110 SIHDRYDE
-116 YDKEKERLK
+116 EKERLK
-125 FLTAQNYNSIFENTV
+125 FLTAQNYNAIFENTV
-140 LNHLEFEDNI
+140 LNNLEFEDNI
-150 KKSELNKKFEEN
+150 KKSELNNKFEEN

-170 FRELLNESMENGSIS
+170 FKELLNESVENGSIS
-185 DMDDFVKWFY
+185 DIDDFVKWFY
-195 EHIVLTRIVCF
+195 EHIVLTRIICF

-227 IDILKSSL
+227 IDILKSNL

-240 QDSEKR
+240 QDSERR

-258 ACKSVEGIDI
+258 ACKSIEGIDI
-268 DLEDFFNMY
+268 DLEDFFNTY

-283 SSSKKRA
+283 SNSKERA
-290 DKGLKKV
+290 DKELKKV
-297 FKDSKKDACEFIYGI
+297 FKDSKKDACEFIYGV
-312 SEFMKSYTDLLKKQD
+312 SAFMKSYTDLLKNQD

-350 VKYPDFDALKRLLV
+350 VKYPDFDALKKLLV

-388 KNVKNNKGIETIQE
+388 KNVKSNKGIETIQE
-402 LILDNIESYNTFNQY
+402 LILNNIDSYNTFDQY
-417 HYNLWDSS
+417 HYNLWDSH
-425 SVYPSKWLRPI
+425 SVYPSKWLRPV

-465 PQKPKRGSQ
+465 PQTPKRGSQ

-503 QALNMDFDEKRKI
+503 KALNMDFDEKRKI
-516 YSGKDP
+516 YGGKDT
-522 SKVISSMCYRLGI
+522 SKVISCYDITKELYR
-535 KDFFFFSPL
+535 
-544 RNTHGYG
+544 
-551 FTDLAI
+551 
-557 NDLLSKPCIF
+557 
-567 NPKTNQ
+567 
-573 LVRLDYI
+573 DY
-580 KNQFQ
+580 K
-585 KTPLL
+585 KWDEK
-590 FSADLGADLVSN
+590 S
-602 IELQKILLE
+602 LQKRYEFLYG
-611 HFEQCIITD
+611 IITPIL
-620 HHKSFEVDWI
+620 HIEGQEEEFEEEIEEKI
-630 DGNKISYINLNDEK
+630 DLE
-644 DANYYSGAF
+644 
-653 TSALV
+653 
-658 FSQIFKYKPLL
+658 

>member
-1 MAKVEVELKKLYQIL
+1 MAKVEVELKKLHQIL
-16 VDAEYFYQVPDYQR
+16 ADSEYFYQVPDYQR

-42 IDDLVGSYTNNREDE
+42 IDDLVGNYTNNKEDE

-64 IAENPKDK
+64 IAENQKDK

-89 ACTILR
+89 ACTILK
-95 LYKHRLEQKSKDFIE
+95 LYKNSLGQKSEAFIKE
-110 GSIYDK
+110 SIYDRH
-116 YDKEKERLK
+116 DGEKERLK
-125 FLTAQNYNSIFENTV
+125 FLTAQNYNNIFENTV

-150 KKSELNKKFEEN
+150 KKSEFKEN

-170 FRELLNESMENGSIS
+170 FKELLNESVENGSIS
-185 DMDDFVKWFY
+185 DIDDFVKWFY
-195 EHIVLTRIVCF
+195 EHIVLTRIICF

-227 IDILKSSL
+227 IDILKSNL

-258 ACKSVEGIDI
+258 ACKSIEGIDI

-283 SSSKKRA
+283 SVSKKRA

-297 FKDSKKDACEFIYGI
+297 FKDSKKDACEFIYGV
-312 SEFMKSYTDLLKKQD
+312 SAFMKSYTDLLKKQD

-350 VKYPDFDALKRLLV
+350 VKYPDFDALKKLLV

-388 KNVKNNKGIETIQE
+388 KNVKINKGIKTIQE
-402 LILDNIESYNTFNQY
+402 LILNNIDSYNTFNQY
-417 HYNLWDSS
+417 FYNLWKSS
-425 SVYPSKWLRPI
+425 SVYPSKWVRPV

-444 ADEEKPHFIAMDAE
+444 VDEEKPHFIVMDAE
-458 TQVEHIL
+458 TQVEHVL
-465 PQKPKRGSQ
+465 PQNPKRGSQ
-474 WNADFDKEKREEWV
+474 WDADFDKEKREEWV
-488 NHIANLTLLKRKKNA
+488 NNIANLTLLKRKKNA
-503 QALNMDFDEKRKI
+503 QALNGDFDEKRKI
-516 YSGKDP
+516 YGGKDT
-522 SKVISSMCYRLGI
+522 SKVISCYDITKELYR
-535 KDFFFFSPL
+535 
-544 RNTHGYG
+544 
-551 FTDLAI
+551 
-557 NDLLSKPCIF
+557 
-567 NPKTNQ
+567 
-573 LVRLDYI
+573 DYE
-580 KNQFQ
+580 KWDE
-585 KTPLL
+585 K
-590 FSADLGADLVSN
+590 S
-602 IELQKILLE
+602 LQKRYEFLYG
-611 HFEQCIITD
+611 IITPIL
-620 HHKSFEVDWI
+620 HIEGQEEEFEEKIEEEI
-630 DGNKISYINLNDEK
+630 DLE
-644 DANYYSGAF
+644 
-653 TSALV
+653 
-658 FSQIFKYKPLL
+658 

>member
-64 IAENPKDK
+64 IAENQKDK

-95 LYKHRLEQKSKDFIE
+95 LYKHRLGQKSKDFIE

-125 FLTAQNYNSIFENTV
+125 FLTAQNYNNIFENTV

-195 EHIVLTRIVCF
+195 EHIVLTRIICF

-258 ACKSVEGIDI
+258 ACKSVEGVDI

-283 SSSKKRA
+283 NVSKKRA

-297 FKDSKKDACEFIYGI
+297 FKDSKKDACGFIYGI

-337 SRYWASILTTALY
+337 SRFWASILTTALY
-350 VKYPDFDALKRLLV
+350 VKYPDFDALKKLLV

-373 GGTITRIK
+373 GGTITCIK
-381 QTSINII
+381 PTSINII
-388 KNVKNNKGIETIQE
+388 KNVKSNKSVETIKE
-402 LILDNIESYNTFNQY
+402 LVLNNINSYNTFNQY
-417 HYNLWDSS
+417 HYNLWDSY
-425 SVYPSKWLRPI
+425 SVYPSKWVRPV

-465 PQKPKRGSQ
+465 PQNPKKGSQ
-474 WNADFDKEKREEWV
+474 WNADFNKEKREEWV
-488 NHIANLTLLKRKKNA
+488 NNIANLTLLKRKKNA
-503 QALNMDFDEKRKI
+503 KALNGDFDEKRKI
-516 YSGKDP
+516 YGGKDP
-522 SKVISSMCYRLGI
+522 SKVISCYDITKEL
-535 KDFFFFSPL
+535 
-544 RNTHGYG
+544 Y
-551 FTDLAI
+551 
-557 NDLLSKPCIF
+557 
-567 NPKTNQ
+567 
-573 LVRLDYI
+573 
-580 KNQFQ
+580 
-585 KTPLL
+585 
-590 FSADLGADLVSN
+590 SN
-602 IELQKILLE
+602 YRKWDEKSLQKRHDFLYE
-611 HFEQCIITD
+611 IITPVL
-620 HHKSFEVDWI
+620 HIEGQEGEFEEECED
-630 DGNKISYINLNDEK
+630 DFDLE
-644 DANYYSGAF
+644 
-653 TSALV
+653 
-658 FSQIFKYKPLL
+658 

>member
-1 MAKVEVELKKLYQIL
+1 M
-16 VDAEYFYQVPDYQR
+16 
-30 PYVWDKDHLGAL
+30 
-42 IDDLVGSYTNNREDE
+42 GSYTNNREDE

-95 LYKHRLEQKSKDFIE
+95 LYKHRLGQKSKDFIE

-140 LNHLEFEDNI
+140 LKSLEFEDNI

-170 FRELLNESMENGSIS
+170 FKELLDESMENGAIS
-185 DMDDFVKWFY
+185 NIDDFVMWFY
-195 EHIVLTRIVCF
+195 DHIVLTRIICF

-240 QDSEKR
+240 QDDERR
-246 KDFITTWDKLVE
+246 KDFIATWDKIVD

-297 FKDSKKDACEFIYGI
+297 FKDSKKNACEFIYEV

-337 SRYWASILTTALY
+337 SRFWASILTTALF
-350 VKYPDFDALKRLLV
+350 KYPDFDALKKLLV

-388 KNVKNNKGIETIQE
+388 KNVKNNKDIETIQE
-402 LILDNIESYNTFNQY
+402 LILDNIAFHNTFNQY

-425 SVYPSKWLRPI
+425 SVYPSKWVRPV

-444 ADEEKPHFIAMDAE
+444 TDDEKPNFITMDAE

-488 NHIANLTLLKRKKNA
+488 NNIANLTLLKRKKNA
-503 QALNMDFDEKRKI
+503 QALNMDFDEKRQI
-516 YSGKDP
+516 YGGKDM
-522 SKVISSMCYRLGI
+522 SRVISCYHITKELY
-535 KDFFFFSPL
+535 S
-544 RNTHGYG
+544 
-551 FTDLAI
+551 
-557 NDLLSKPCIF
+557 
-567 NPKTNQ
+567 
-573 LVRLDYI
+573 DYR
-580 KNQFQ
+580 KWNEN
-585 KTPLL
+585 
-590 FSADLGADLVSN
+590 S
-602 IELQKILLE
+602 LQKRYDFLYE
-611 HFEQCIITD
+611 IITPVL
-620 HHKSFEVDWI
+620 HIE
-630 DGNKISYINLNDEK
+630 GQEEDE
-644 DANYYSGAF
+644 DDF
-653 TSALV
+653 DLE
-658 FSQIFKYKPLL
+658 

>member
-1 MAKVEVELKKLYQIL
+1 MAKIEVELKVLHQIL
-16 VDAEYFYQVPDYQR
+16 ADRDYFYQVPDYQR

-42 IDDLVGSYTNNREDE
+42 IDDLVGSYTNNREDQ
-57 YFCGSIV
+57 YFCDSIV
-64 IAENPKDK
+64 IAKNQKDG

-95 LYKHRLEQKSKDFIE
+95 LYKDSLGQKSKAFIE
-110 GSIYDK
+110 ESIYDRF
-116 YDKEKERLK
+116 DKEKNRLR
-125 FLTAQNYNSIFENTV
+125 FLTAQNYNHIFENTV

-170 FRELLNESMENGSIS
+170 FRELLNESVENGSIS

-195 EHIVLTRIVCF
+195 EHIVLTRIICF

-258 ACKSVEGIDI
+258 ACKSVEGVDI

-283 SSSKKRA
+283 SASKKRA
-290 DKGLKKV
+290 DKGLKRV
-297 FKDSKKDACEFIYGI
+297 FKDSKKDACGFIYEI
-312 SEFMKSYTDLLKKQD
+312 SEFMKAYTALLKKQD
-327 RYIYLLRYLP
+327 RYVYLLRYLP

-350 VKYPDFDALKRLLV
+350 VKYPDFDALKKLLV

-388 KNVKNNKGIETIQE
+388 KNVKSNKGIETIQE
-402 LILDNIESYNTFNQY
+402 LVLDNLESYNTFNQY
-417 HYNLWDSS
+417 FYNYNLWESS
-425 SVYPSKWLRPI
+425 SVYSSKWVRPV

-444 ADEEKPHFIAMDAE
+444 TDEEKPHFIVMDRE

-465 PQKPKRGSQ
+465 PQNPEEGSQ
-474 WNADFDKEKREEWV
+474 WNADFDQEKREKWV

-503 QALNMDFDEKRKI
+503 KASNGDFDEKRKI
-516 YSGKDP
+516 YGGKDT
-522 SKVISSMCYRLGI
+522 SKVISCYDITKEL
-535 KDFFFFSPL
+535 
-544 RNTHGYG
+544 Y
-551 FTDLAI
+551 
-557 NDLLSKPCIF
+557 
-567 NPKTNQ
+567 
-573 LVRLDYI
+573 
-580 KNQFQ
+580 
-585 KTPLL
+585 
-590 FSADLGADLVSN
+590 SN
-602 IELQKILLE
+602 YRKWDEDSLQKRYKSLYE
-611 HFEQCIITD
+611 IITPVL
-620 HHKSFEVDWI
+620 HIE
-630 DGNKISYINLNDEK
+630 G
-644 DANYYSGAF
+644 
-653 TSALV
+653 
-658 FSQIFKYKPLL
+658 

>member
-16 VDAEYFYQVPDYQR
+16 VDGEYFYQVPDYQR
-30 PYVWDKDHLGAL
+30 PYVWDKDHLGVL
-42 IDDLVGSYTNNREDE
+42 IDDLVGSYTNNKEDE

-64 IAENPKDK
+64 IAENQKDN

-89 ACTILR
+89 ACTILK
-95 LYKHRLEQKSKDFIE
+95 LYKSSLGQKSTDFIKE
-110 GSIYDK
+110 SIYDRH
-116 YDKEKERLK
+116 DEEKERLK
-125 FLTAQNYNSIFENTV
+125 FLTAQNYNNIFENTV

-170 FRELLNESMENGSIS
+170 FKELLNESVENGSIS
-185 DMDDFVKWFY
+185 DIDHFVKWFY
-195 EHIVLTRIVCF
+195 EHIVLTRIICF

-227 IDILKSSL
+227 IDILKSNL

-246 KDFITTWDKLVE
+246 KDFITTWDKLIE
-258 ACKSVEGIDI
+258 ACKSIEDIDI

-283 SSSKKRA
+283 STSKKRA

-297 FKDSKKDACEFIYGI
+297 FKDSKKDACEFIYGV
-312 SEFMKSYTDLLKKQD
+312 SAFMKSYTDLLKKQD

-350 VKYPDFDALKRLLV
+350 VKYPDFDALKKLLV

-388 KNVKNNKGIETIQE
+388 KNVKSNKGIKTIQE
-402 LILDNIESYNTFNQY
+402 LILNNIDSYNTFNQY

-425 SVYPSKWLRPI
+425 SVYPSKWVRPA

-444 ADEEKPHFIAMDAE
+444 ADEEKPHFIVMDDE

-488 NHIANLTLLKRKKNA
+488 NNIANLTLLKRKKNA
-503 QALNMDFDEKRKI
+503 QALNGDFDEKRKI
-516 YSGKDP
+516 YGGKDP
-522 SKVISSMCYRLGI
+522 SKVISCYDITKELYSNYRKWNEKSL
-535 KDFFFFSPL
+535 KERYKSL
-544 RNTHGYG
+544 YNTITPVLHIEGQEEEIEEE
-551 FTDLAI
+551 FEEKIDL
-557 NDLLSKPCIF
+557 
-567 NPKTNQ
+567 
-573 LVRLDYI
+573 
-580 KNQFQ
+580 
-585 KTPLL
+585 
-590 FSADLGADLVSN
+590 
-602 IELQKILLE
+602 E
-611 HFEQCIITD
+611 
-620 HHKSFEVDWI
+620 
-630 DGNKISYINLNDEK
+630 
-644 DANYYSGAF
+644 
-653 TSALV
+653 
-658 FSQIFKYKPLL
+658 

>member
-79 QQRLT
+79 QQWLT

-116 YDKEKERLK
+116 YDKGKERLK

-140 LNHLEFEDNI
+140 LKNLEFEDNI
-150 KKSELNKKFEEN
+150 KKSELNKKFDEN

-195 EHIVLTRIVCF
+195 EHIVLTRIICF

-283 SSSKKRA
+283 SASKRRA
-290 DKGLKKV
+290 DKGLKGVQRQQK
-297 FKDSKKDACEFIYGI
+297 
-312 SEFMKSYTDLLKKQD
+312 
-327 RYIYLLRYLP
+327 RRLRVHL
-337 SRYWASILTTALY
+337 
-350 VKYPDFDALKRLLV
+350 
-364 SYYYQTWIA
+364 
-373 GGTITRIK
+373 
-381 QTSINII
+381 
-388 KNVKNNKGIETIQE
+388 
-402 LILDNIESYNTFNQY
+402 
-417 HYNLWDSS
+417 
-425 SVYPSKWLRPI
+425 
-436 LALANYFM
+436 
-444 ADEEKPHFIAMDAE
+444 
-458 TQVEHIL
+458 
-465 PQKPKRGSQ
+465 
-474 WNADFDKEKREEWV
+474 
-488 NHIANLTLLKRKKNA
+488 
-503 QALNMDFDEKRKI
+503 
-516 YSGKDP
+516 
-522 SKVISSMCYRLGI
+522 
-535 KDFFFFSPL
+535 
-544 RNTHGYG
+544 
-551 FTDLAI
+551 
-557 NDLLSKPCIF
+557 
-567 NPKTNQ
+567 
-573 LVRLDYI
+573 
-580 KNQFQ
+580 
-585 KTPLL
+585 
-590 FSADLGADLVSN
+590 
-602 IELQKILLE
+602 
-611 HFEQCIITD
+611 
-620 HHKSFEVDWI
+620 
-630 DGNKISYINLNDEK
+630 
-644 DANYYSGAF
+644 
-653 TSALV
+653 
-658 FSQIFKYKPLL
+658 

>member
-1 MAKVEVELKKLYQIL
+1 MAKVEVELKKLHQIL
-16 VDAEYFYQVPDYQR
+16 VDSEYFYQIPDYQR

-42 IDDLVGSYTNNREDE
+42 IDDLVGSYTNNKEDQ

-64 IAENPKDK
+64 IAENQKDN

-84 SFIIL
+84 SLIIL
-89 ACTILR
+89 ACTILK
-95 LYKHRLEQKSKDFIE
+95 LYKNSLGQKSKAFIKE
-110 GSIYDK
+110 SIYDRH
-116 YDKEKERLK
+116 DEEKERLK
-125 FLTAQNYNSIFENTV
+125 FLTAQNYNNIFENTV
-140 LNHLEFEDNI
+140 LNNLEFEDNI

-170 FRELLNESMENGSIS
+170 FKELLDESMENGSIS
-185 DMDDFVKWFY
+185 DIDDFVEWFY
-195 EHIVLTRIVCF
+195 EHIVLTRIICF

-227 IDILKSSL
+227 IDILKSNL
-235 MQEIK
+235 MQEIR

-258 ACKSVEGIDI
+258 ACKSIEGTDI

-283 SSSKKRA
+283 STSKKRA

-297 FKDSKKDACEFIYGI
+297 FKDSKKDACGFIYGV
-312 SEFMKSYTDLLKKQD
+312 SEFMKSYTDLLKRQD

-337 SRYWASILTTALY
+337 SRFWASILTTALY
-350 VKYPDFDALKRLLV
+350 VKYPDFDALKKLLV

-388 KNVKNNKGIETIQE
+388 KNVKSNKGIETIKE

-425 SVYPSKWLRPI
+425 SVYPSKWALPV

-444 ADEEKPHFIAMDAE
+444 TDEKKPNFIAMDAE

-465 PQKPKRGSQ
+465 PQNPKRGSQ
-474 WNADFDKEKREEWV
+474 WNADFNKEKREEWV
-488 NHIANLTLLKRKKNA
+488 NRIANLTLLKRKKNA
-503 QALNMDFDEKRKI
+503 KALNGDFDEKRKI
-516 YSGKDP
+516 YGGKDT
-522 SKVISSMCYRLGI
+522 SKVISCYDITKELYSDYRKWNEKSLQERDG
-535 KDFFFFSPL
+535 FL
-544 RNTHGYG
+544 YG
-551 FTDLAI
+551 
-557 NDLLSKPCIF
+557 
-567 NPKTNQ
+567 
-573 LVRLDYI
+573 
-580 KNQFQ
+580 
-585 KTPLL
+585 
-590 FSADLGADLVSN
+590 
-602 IELQKILLE
+602 
-611 HFEQCIITD
+611 IITPIL
-620 HHKSFEVDWI
+620 HIKGQEEFEEEIEEEI
-630 DGNKISYINLNDEK
+630 DLE
-644 DANYYSGAF
+644 
-653 TSALV
+653 
-658 FSQIFKYKPLL
+658 

>member
-57 YFCGSIV
+57 YFCDSIV

-89 ACTILR
+89 ACTILK
-95 LYKHRLEQKSKDFIE
+95 LYKHRLDQESKAFIE
-110 GSIYDK
+110 ESIYDRF
-116 YDKEKERLK
+116 DKEKERLK

-140 LNHLEFEDNI
+140 LKNLEFEDNI
-150 KKSELNKKFEEN
+150 KKSEWNKKFEEN

-170 FRELLNESMENGSIS
+170 FKELLNESMENGSIS
-185 DMDDFVKWFY
+185 NIDDFVEWFY
-195 EHIVLTRIVCF
+195 EHIALTRIICF
-206 EQDSAM
+206 DQDSAM
-212 QIFQVLNDRGQPLSP
+212 QIFQVLNNRGQPLSP

-258 ACKSVEGIDI
+258 SCKSIEGIDI

-283 SSSKKRA
+283 SVSKKRA

-388 KNVKNNKGIETIQE
+388 KNVKSNKGIETIQE
-402 LILDNIESYNTFNQY
+402 LILDNIESYNTFKQY
-417 HYNLWDSS
+417 HDNLWDSS
-425 SVYPSKWLRPI
+425 SVYPSKWLRPV
-436 LALANYFM
+436 LTLANYFM
-444 ADEEKPHFIAMDAE
+444 IDEEKPHFIAMDAE

-465 PQKPKRGSQ
+465 PQNPKKGSQ

-503 QALNMDFDEKRKI
+503 KALNGDFDEKRKI
-516 YSGKDP
+516 YGGKDT
-522 SKVISSMCYRLGI
+522 SKVISCYDITKEL
-535 KDFFFFSPL
+535 
-544 RNTHGYG
+544 Y
-551 FTDLAI
+551 
-557 NDLLSKPCIF
+557 
-567 NPKTNQ
+567 
-573 LVRLDYI
+573 
-580 KNQFQ
+580 
-585 KTPLL
+585 
-590 FSADLGADLVSN
+590 SN
-602 IELQKILLE
+602 YRKWDEKSLQKRYDSLYE
-611 HFEQCIITD
+611 IITPIL
-620 HHKSFEVDWI
+620 HIE
-630 DGNKISYINLNDEK
+630 GQEEK
-644 DANYYSGAF
+644 YEDDF
-653 TSALV
+653 DLE
-658 FSQIFKYKPLL
+658 